1 MTLTKKSP
9 TLSNEDSQRLGLI
22 DQRIKHEGRYKFIEG
37 ATLINFTAATT
48 SVHLAHIY
56 YEKWRVIG
64 IGVRITVN
72 FTAGQNLYIQMGYST
87 DKDLF
92 GAAGANLTAPN
103 LFKVG
108 DVLIQDKMNML
119 GPSIFTDTIDS
130 ERFDVS
136 DPNGQVEWQYGYH
149 EVEEYNHTAKTTGA
163 GYPFILVEIDSSDS
177 N

>member
-1 MTLTKKSP
+1 MSLIKKMP
-9 TLSNEDSQRLGLI
+9 ALSNEDSQRLGLI

-72 FTAGQNLYIQMGYST
+72 FTAGQNLDIQMGYAA

-92 GAAGANLTAPN
+92 GVSWAFITAPN
-103 LFKVG
+103 LFKAG

-119 GPSIFTDTIDS
+119 GPSIFTDTIDG
-130 ERFDVS
+130 ETFVPG

-149 EVEEYNHTAKTTGA
+149 EIEEYNHTAKTTGA